1 MLCTIIKKELL
12 EKILTLRF
20 FVAFLLSFGLTT
32 ISTLV
37 LSNNYVQELTDYHS
51 RVKLHTE
58 TSSKDGTYVNRK
70 PLVLA
75 ALFRGISTHSAVSVR
90 LVNDAHPEPIEAI
103 DDNPFSAMFPTVDLT
118 FIVGIMMSLLA
129 ILFTYDVVCG
139 ERERGTLA
147 LIVSNPLPRWMLIF
161 GKWLGVY
168 LSLIL
173 PCLIGLL
180 AGLLIISTHPQI
192 QLTASDWGALGWI
205 IICILLYLACFF
217 ALGVLISALT
227 SRSSTSLLT
236 LLFLWTLA
244 VFVVPNVSPDIS
256 KVISPIPSSVTHVRE
271 MKLQEKEL
279 HRQRRR
285 AHNEL
290 ALELIEKR
298 FSHAPGFV
306 EFVEI
311 EKFFNDTQ
319 RKMFSRITANYRRA
333 VQRQERVAAGIA
345 TLSPYACFVFL
356 ATQLAATDP
365 ESEARFIVS
374 AERFHFDEYYPDGT
388 SWVSKPEWD
397 EKPVFSYTELG
408 TSNLL
413 KTGMAPLALLL
424 LFTTLFLMGGYA
436 VFLQYDVKR

>member
-1 MLCTIIKKELL
+1 MLCTIIKKEIL

-20 FVAFLLSFGLTT
+20 FVAFLLSIGLTT

-37 LSNNYVQELTDYHS
+37 LSNNYTQELADYHS

-147 LIVSNPLPRWMLIF
+147 LIASNPLPRWMLIF

-173 PCLIGLL
+173 PCLTGLL
-180 AGLLIISTHPQI
+180 VGLLIISTHPQI
-192 QLTASDWGALGWI
+192 QLTASDWGAFGWI
-205 IICILLYLACFF
+205 IISILLYLACFF
-217 ALGVLISALT
+217 ALGVLISSLT
-227 SRSSTSLLT
+227 SRSSTSILT

-256 KVISPIPSSVTHVRE
+256 KVVSPIPSSITHTRE

-279 HRQRRR
+279 HRQRRE
-285 AHNEL
+285 AHDEL

-298 FSHAPGFV
+298 LTQGPG
-306 EFVEI
+306 FVEI
-311 EKFFNDTQ
+311 EKSFNDTQ
-319 RKMFSRITANYRRA
+319 RKIFSRITADYRRA
-333 VQRQERVAAGIA
+333 VQRQEQAAATIA
-345 TLSPYACFVFL
+345 TLSPYACFAFL
-356 ATQLAATDP
+356 VTQLAATDP
-365 ESEARFIVS
+365 ESEARFIAS

-408 TSNLL
+408 TSNLVQ
-413 KTGMAPLALLL
+413 TSTTPLALLI

-436 VFLQYDVKR
+436 AFLQYDVK

>member
-1 MLCTIIKKELL
+1 MLRTIVKKEFL

-20 FVAFLLSFGLTT
+20 FVAFLLSIGLTT

-37 LSNNYVQELTDYHS
+37 LSNNYAQELTDYHS

-58 TSSKDGTYVNRK
+58 TSSKDGIYINRK

-147 LIVSNPLPRWMLIF
+147 LIASNPLPRWMLIF

-173 PCLIGLL
+173 PCLTGLL
-180 AGLLIISTHPQI
+180 AGLLIVSTHPQI

-205 IICILLYLACFF
+205 IICILVYLACFF
-217 ALGVLISALT
+217 ALGVLISSLT
-227 SRSSTSLLT
+227 SRSSTSILT
-236 LLFLWTLA
+236 LLFLWTLV
-244 VFVVPNVSPDIS
+244 VFVIPNVSPDIS
-256 KVISPIPSSVTHVRE
+256 KVVSPIPSSIAHVRE

-279 HRQRRR
+279 HRQRRK
-285 AHNEL
+285 AHDEL

-298 FSHAPGFV
+298 LNHAPGFL
-306 EFVEI
+306 EI
-311 EKFFNDTQ
+311 EKSFNDTQ
-319 RKMFSRITANYRRA
+319 RKMFSRITADYRRA
-333 VQRQERVAAGIA
+333 VQRQEQAAAGIA

-356 ATQLAATDP
+356 VTQLSTTDP
-365 ESEARFIVS
+365 ESEARFIAS
-374 AERFHFDEYYPDGT
+374 AERFHFDEYYPEGT
-388 SWVSKPEWD
+388 SWVSKPQWD
-397 EKPVFSYTELG
+397 EPPIFSYTELG

-413 KTGMAPLALLL
+413 KTGTAPLALLL
-424 LFTTLFLMGGYA
+424 LFTTLFLIGGYA
-436 VFLQYDVKR
+436 AFLRYDVKP

>member
-20 FVAFLLSFGLTT
+20 FVAFLLSIGLTT

-37 LSNNYVQELTDYHS
+37 LSNNYTQELADYHS

-147 LIVSNPLPRWMLIF
+147 LIASNPLPRWMLIF

-173 PCLIGLL
+173 PCLTGLL
-180 AGLLIISTHPQI
+180 VGLLIISTHPQI
-192 QLTASDWGALGWI
+192 QLTASDWGAFGWI
-205 IICILLYLACFF
+205 IISILLYLACFF
-217 ALGVLISALT
+217 ALGVLISSLT
-227 SRSSTSLLT
+227 SRSSTSILT

-256 KVISPIPSSVTHVRE
+256 KVVSQIPSSITHARE

-279 HRQRRR
+279 HRQRRE
-285 AHNEL
+285 AHDEL

-298 FSHAPGFV
+298 LTQGPG
-306 EFVEI
+306 FVEI
-311 EKFFNDTQ
+311 EKSFNDTQ
-319 RKMFSRITANYRRA
+319 RKIFSRITADYRRA
-333 VQRQERVAAGIA
+333 VQRQEQAAATIA
-345 TLSPYACFVFL
+345 TLSPYACFAFFV
-356 ATQLAATDP
+356 TQLAATDP
-365 ESEARFIVS
+365 ESEARFIAS
-374 AERFHFDEYYPDGT
+374 AERFHFDEYYPNGT
-388 SWVSKPEWD
+388 SWVSKPGWD

-424 LFTTLFLMGGYA
+424 LFTILFLVGGYA
-436 VFLQYDVKR
+436 AFLQYDVKR